1 MSKWKPWQ
9 KITFLAYLLLLNLI
23 IFGALAFLLL
33 STLRN
38 RPQAA
43 TDVAAAPVSNTFTVL
58 PTSTPLPSPI
68 PVVASSGGAANQPP
82 SPSILVPALNIPPQ
96 PIPDQAGKVMTATAR
111 ATMDITEGSRSQP
124 WTVTPVAIAQ
134 QKVDTSTPTAT
145 VSPTSTPAPTYT
157 PTPQPTTTPTHTPTP
172 QPTATPTETATR
184 KPSPTATYT
193 PTPQPTATPTETA
206 TRKPSPTATVTPTP
220 QPTATPT
227 ETATRRPSPTPTF
240 MPRLGLTLTPTRTS
254 QVAAGGTLRPTHLSL
269 ATVTPTA
276 SLARTPTAT
285 PHPTLTPTRLPTHT
299 PQSTATPKATAIA
312 KLTVTPTPPPTV
324 RSEPASTPLVVAA
337 ALRSDL
343 AEVSGNTLA
352 RPAPPDLGTAK
363 AVGLVEAVSLTN
375 GSIAL
380 SWTPVGRTAQY
391 RIYSDMGSGYGV
403 YIYKTDVT
411 EPAFVDKFLR
421 PAAFYSYRIN
431 HLKANQEIALAQTYT
446 ATVVS
451 EVIPSEGLSGQTSP
465 SVKQPVPA
473 PTALPPDAVILG
485 LVNDNSFTD
494 DFNTLNIVGEVRN
507 DSNLDVGQTHIAVTF
522 YNEAG
527 AVIGSAE
534 GQTMFEVIPP
544 GEISPF
550 LITVSRPSGLVSYS
564 LRAVAR
570 PVAPRLGAQLSV
582 ITVKRFE
589 DEAGFFHIKG
599 VIENTGSVT
608 AQRAKVVAVIYGRG
622 NGLINLGFTY
632 VEPPTLAPGQR
643 ATYEVIFTY
652 YPKYVSQR
660 VIPFEE

>member
-9 KITFLAYLLLLNLI
+9 KITFLAYLLLLNFI

-33 STLRN
+33 NTLRH

-43 TDVAAAPVSNTFTVL
+43 TDVATAPGANTFIVL
-58 PTSTPLPSPI
+58 PTSTPLPSP
-68 PVVASSGGAANQPP
+68 ASAGESGGGGASQPP
-82 SPSILVPALNIPPQ
+82 DSAKLVPALNIPPQ
-96 PIPDQAGKVMTATAR
+96 PIPDQAGEVMTATAR
-111 ATMDITEGSRSQP
+111 ATMDITEGSRSQS
-124 WTVTPVAIAQ
+124 WTVTSVAIAQ

-145 VSPTSTPAPTYT
+145 VTPTSTSTPTYT
-157 PTPQPTTTPTHTPTP
+157 PTPQPTTTPTHTPTHL
-172 QPTATPTETATR
+172 PTATPTQTATR
-184 KPSPTATYT
+184 QPSPTATYT

-206 TRKPSPTATVTPTP
+206 TRKPSPTPTRTPTYT
-220 QPTATPT
+220 PTATP
-227 ETATRRPSPTPTF
+227 R
-240 MPRLGLTLTPTRTS
+240 LTLTPT
-254 QVAAGGTLRPTHLSL
+254 Q
-269 ATVTPTA
+269 
-276 SLARTPTAT
+276 
-285 PHPTLTPTRLPTHT
+285 LPTHT
-299 PQSTATPKATAIA
+299 PQPTATPKATAIA
-312 KLTVTPTPPPTV
+312 TKLAVTPTPLPTT
-324 RSEPASTPLVVAA
+324 RPEPAATPLVVAA
-337 ALRSDL
+337 ALKSDP
-343 AEVSGNTLA
+343 AEISGNTPA

-363 AVGLVEAVSLTN
+363 AAGLVEAVSLTN

-391 RIYSDMGSGYGV
+391 RIYSDMGSGYDV
-403 YIYKTDVT
+403 YIYKADAA

-421 PAAFYSYRIN
+421 PATFYSYRIN
-431 HLKANQEIALAQTYT
+431 HLKANQEVALAQTYT

-451 EVIPSEGLSGQTSP
+451 EVIPSEDLSGQTSP
-465 SVKQPVPA
+465 SVKQPAPT

-522 YNEAG
+522 YSEAG

-534 GQTMFEVIPP
+534 GHTMFEVIPP

-550 LITVSRPSGLVSYS
+550 LITVSRPSGLASYS

-582 ITVKRFE
+582 VTVKRFE

-599 VIENTGSVT
+599 VIENMGSVT

-622 NGLINLGFTY
+622 NSLINLGFTY